1 MNIQELKYIIQK
13 LENSH
18 GNIDDVK
25 ILFRYNNNSDPIY
38 CNYLEEDL
46 YKKDNKT
53 LDTVMFLNNNSETE

>member
-13 LENSH
+13 LENSY